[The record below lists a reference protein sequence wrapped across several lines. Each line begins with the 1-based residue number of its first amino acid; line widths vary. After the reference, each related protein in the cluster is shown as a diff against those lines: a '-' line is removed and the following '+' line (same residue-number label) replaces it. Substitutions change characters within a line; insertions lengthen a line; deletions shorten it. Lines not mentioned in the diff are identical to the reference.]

1 MSLTDGLLAHLVPF
15 ALVTARLGGLFMFAP
30 LLSGSAVPVRVRAML
45 AVMISLAVYPGLMAG
60 GLART
65 EPLSLVAIAP
75 VVAAEALIGAA
86 IGLLASIPL
95 VAVQTG
101 GHVMGYQ
108 MGLGIASVY
117 NPEMDTQSDAVGEL
131 VFYLA
136 VAAFLSIGGLE
147 LLFGALV
154 GSFASLPPGAA
165 AMQPGALDL
174 ATRLAASGFE
184 LALRVAAPVTG
195 IIMLLLLAMGFIM
208 KTMPQINVLSVGF
221 AIKIVVGLIVLGLA
235 LRVLDTVVHDE
246 LTDGLGMVVRWA
258 LGRG

>member
-30 LLSGSAVPVRVRAML
+30 LLSGPAVPVKVRAML
-45 AVMISLAVYPGLMAG
+45 AVMASLAVYPGLIAD
-60 GLART
+60 GLTHAV
-65 EPLSLVAIAP
+65 PLSLFSVAP
-75 VVAAEALIGAA
+75 VLAAEAMIGAA

-117 NPEMDTQSDAVGEL
+117 NPEMDTQSDALGEL

-136 VAAFLSIGGLE
+136 VAAFLSIGGIE
-147 LLFGALV
+147 LLFSALV
-154 GSFASLPPGAA
+154 GSFDSLPPGAA
-165 AMQPGALDL
+165 AVQPGALDL
-174 ATRLAASGFE
+174 ATALAASGFE

-195 IIMLLLLAMGFIM
+195 IIMLLMLAMGFIM

-221 AIKIVVGLIVLGLA
+221 AIKIIVGLIVLSLA
-235 LRVLDTVVHDE
+235 LRLLDTVIRDE
-246 LTDGLGMVVRWA
+246 LSDGLGTVVRWA
-258 LGRG
+258 FGQQ

>member
-30 LLSGSAVPVRVRAML
+30 LLSGPAVPIKVRAML
-45 AVMISLAVYPGLMAG
+45 AVMASLAVYPGLMAD
-60 GLART
+60 GLAQSQ
-65 EPLSLVAIAP
+65 PLSLFGVAPFI
-75 VVAAEALIGAA
+75 AAEALIGAA

-136 VAAFLSIGGLE
+136 VAAFLSMGGME
-147 LLFGALV
+147 LLFSALV

-165 AMQPGALDL
+165 AVQPGALEL
-174 ATRLAASGFE
+174 ATGLAASGFD

-195 IIMLLLLAMGFIM
+195 IIMLLMLAMGFIM

-221 AIKIVVGLIVLGLA
+221 AIKIIVGLIVLGLA
-235 LRVLDTVVHDE
+235 LRVLDTVIRDE
-246 LTDGLGMVVRWA
+246 LSDGLGMVVRWA
-258 LGRG
+258 IGRD

>member
-1 MSLTDGLLAHLVPF
+1 MSLTDGLLAHLVSF

-30 LLSGSAVPVRVRAML
+30 LLSGPAVPVRVRAML
-45 AVMISLAVYPGLMAG
+45 AVMVSLAVYPGLMEG
-60 GLART
+60 GVARA
-65 EPLSLVAIAP
+65 EPLSLFGVAP
-75 VVAAEALIGAA
+75 VLAAEALIGAA

-136 VAAFLSIGGLE
+136 VAAFLSMGGME
-147 LLFGALV
+147 QMFAALV

-165 AMQPGALDL
+165 SMQPGALDL
-174 ATRLAASGFE
+174 ATGLAASGFE

-195 IIMLLLLAMGFIM
+195 IIMLLMLAMGFIM

-235 LRVLDTVVHDE
+235 LRVLDIVVRDE
-246 LTDGLGMVVRWA
+246 LSDGLGLVVRWA

>member
-1 MSLTDGLLAHLVPF
+1 MSLTDGLLTHLVPF

-30 LLSGSAVPVRVRAML
+30 LLSGPAVPVKVRAML
-45 AVMISLAVYPGLMAG
+45 AVMVSLAVYPGLMAG
-60 GLART
+60 GVARA
-65 EPLSLVAIAP
+65 EPLSLFGVAP
-75 VVAAEALIGAA
+75 VLAAEALIGAA

-136 VAAFLSIGGLE
+136 VAAFLSMGGME
-147 LLFGALV
+147 QMFAALV

-165 AMQPGALDL
+165 SMQPGALDL
-174 ATRLAASGFE
+174 ATNLAASGFE

-221 AIKIVVGLIVLGLA
+221 AIKIVVGLGVLGLA
-235 LRVLDTVVHDE
+235 LRVLDTVVRDE
-246 LTDGLGMVVRWA
+246 LSDGLGLVVRWA